1 MSVGVTEP
9 KSEPV
14 GPAFTSKRSSVFSSV
29 SAICCACSTVFA
41 SCRARCCSRFCSS
54 ATFAGV
60 AGSASLARQEEVARV
75 AARDVHD
82 LAAEADVLDV
92 VEEDDFHSS

>member
-14 GPAFTSKRSSVFSSV
+14 GPAFTSKRSSAFASSC
-29 SAICCACSTVFA
+29 AICCACSTVRA
-41 SCRARCCSRFCSS
+41 SCLARCASRFCSS

-60 AGSASLARQEEVARV
+60 AGSASRRGRRKFRA
-75 AARDVHD
+75 
-82 LAAEADVLDV
+82 
-92 VEEDDFHSS
+92 